1 MAAPMPGVAHMPAT
15 VASADPSARSV
26 RVEPMMGTMIS
37 IDVRDTDIAAGAV
50 DEAFAVLRRADERF
64 SMFRDESEMSRVARG
79 DLDPEAA
86 SPELRQVL
94 TLCEALFELTDGHF
108 DAGHH
113 RPDGLLDPTGVVKG
127 WAVELAADAL
137 SAAGARNFAI
147 NAGGDVVARGVPEAG
162 RRWRVGVRHPERRY
176 RVATVLEVS
185 DAAVATSGS
194 YERGAHIRDPHDGEA
209 ADGLVSLTVVG
220 PNLALA
226 DAFATAAFAMGKS
239 GVAWVAQQAGYGAYA
254 ITPDRRALWTPLLDE
269 LRAAPGVP
277 PRRDGPL
284 SAA

>member
-1 MAAPMPGVAHMPAT
+1 MPRVAQMPAI
-15 VASADPSARSV
+15 VATAYPSARSV

-37 IDVRDTDIAAGAV
+37 IDVRDTDIAADAV

-86 SPELRQVL
+86 SPELREVL
-94 TLCEALFELTDGHF
+94 TLCEALFGLTDGHF
-108 DAGHH
+108 DARRH

-147 NAGGDVVARGVPEAG
+147 NAGGDVVARGVPETG
-162 RRWRVGVRHPERRY
+162 RRWRVGVRHPEQRHRM
-176 RVATVLEVS
+176 AIVLEVS

-194 YERGAHIRDPHDGEA
+194 YERGAHIRDPYDGAA

-226 DAFATAAFAMGKS
+226 DAFATAAFAMGQP
-239 GVAWVAQQAGYGAYA
+239 GVAWVAEQAGYGAYA
-254 ITPDRRALWTPLLDE
+254 ITPDRRALWTPLVDE
-269 LRAAPGVP
+269 LRAPLTAPP
-277 PRRDGPL
+277 TWNGPL
-284 SAA
+284 TAA